1 VRTSQSI
8 SFCLLIACLLSPFSL
23 ARAIEND
30 PKKEY
35 TLDERHG
42 PWMVMVATFR
52 DIEDEKRKTEGLSA
66 DAAANKLVH
75 ELRAKGIPAYQF
87 SQDARKGEINSYD
100 RLGNRDKRV
109 YAAQRGMIC
118 VLAGNY
124 QKVDEATAQKTL
136 AYVKKYQP
144 KFMANPKD
152 VGAVVRNDKGP
163 FATAFLTINPLLAP
177 GEVTNFKT
185 DLETK
190 TLNSGI
196 DYPLVG
202 LKRKY
207 TLKVATFTGKSVV
220 PVGNSKFN
228 GNEAGFE
235 RTLKDGG
242 PYNLARAGEDATQL
256 TYALRQG
263 GQNAREMLG
272 RDRFEAYVYHDK
284 FQSIVTV
291 GGFDSESEPEINR
304 LAEIF
309 KAKYQSDD
317 YGEYALIG
325 KSLALPNKNPS
336 LPPVQTWAFDP
347 VPELI
352 AVPRIK

>member
-1 VRTSQSI
+1 MRISQTL
-8 SFCLLIACLLSPFSL
+8 SFCLLIAGLLSPFSV

-35 TLDERHG
+35 TLRDNLG
-42 PWMVMVATFR
+42 PWMVMVGTFR
-52 DIEDEKRKTEGLSA
+52 DIEDENRKTKGLSA
-66 DAAANKLVH
+66 SEAANQLVH

-87 SQDARKGEINSYD
+87 SQESKRGEINSYD

-109 YAAQRGMIC
+109 FAAQRGMVC

-124 QKVDEATAQKTL
+124 SKIDDPVAQKTL

-144 KFMANPKD
+144 KFMADPKKT
-152 VGAVVRNDKGP
+152 GAVVRNDKGP
-163 FATAFLTINPLLAP
+163 FSTAFLTINPLLSP
-177 GEVTNFKT
+177 EEVTNFKT
-185 DLETK
+185 DFETK

-196 DYPLVG
+196 DYPLVS

-220 PVGNSKFN
+220 PVGNSRYVN
-228 GNEAGFE
+228 NEAGFE
-235 RTLKDGG
+235 RSLASSG

-256 TYALRQG
+256 VYALRQ
-263 GQNAREMLG
+263 NSKAISSLG
-272 RDRFEAYVYHDK
+272 RPKFEAYVYHDK

-291 GGFDSESEPEINR
+291 GGFDSEDDPEIKR

-309 KAKYQSDD
+309 KAKYKSDD
-317 YGEYALIG
+317 HGEYALLG
-325 KSLALPNKNPS
+325 ESLSLPNKDPS
-336 LPPVQTWAFDP
+336 LPPIQTWAFDP

-352 AVPRIK
+352 PVPRIK